1 MSRSRRE
8 GRNRRQ
14 ERADDKTP
22 PTHRPVLGRARRSHA
37 RRERRGRK
45 RDGGRHPRV
54 CPLRVSAAR
63 AERYGP
69 RMSLRDSSP
78 DVYFGMLDE
87 DEFLDLYQDGAAGE
101 QTALTDLPAHGFAPR
116 PSRRARGRSHVVSA
130 LAAAAVVASALA
142 ARSLLSPGPAPVAT
156 RDVGSPL
163 TAPRS
168 HQAVSSS
175 VSGRSRGRGVRAQE
189 GGLGPRSARHPRPA
203 LGAGSPGREADRLA
217 TSVAQPSAASR
228 PEAAPAS
235 GADFGFER

>member
-1 MSRSRRE
+1 MSRSRRK

-63 AERYGP
+63 AERDGP

-78 DVYFGMLDE
+78 NVDFGMLDE
-87 DEFLDLYQDGAAGE
+87 DEFLDLYEDRAAARE
-101 QTALTDLPAHGFAPR
+101 QSEPTDLLAHGFGPGRR
-116 PSRRARGRSHVVSA
+116 PRGRSHLISA
-130 LAAAAVVASALA
+130 LAAAAVVAAALA
-142 ARSLLSPGPAPVAT
+142 ARSLLSPGPAPMPASNA
-156 RDVGSPL
+156 GSPF

-168 HQAVSSS
+168 HQAGSSS
-175 VSGRSRGRGVRAQE
+175 VSRRSGGRARE
-189 GGLGPRSARHPRPA
+189 GGPGWRSARHDLAAR
-203 LGAGSPGREADRLA
+203 GAGSPRREVDVLA
-217 TSVAQPSAASR
+217 TSLAPPSATPR
-228 PEAAPAS
+228 PAATPVS
-235 GADFGFER
+235 GTDFGFER